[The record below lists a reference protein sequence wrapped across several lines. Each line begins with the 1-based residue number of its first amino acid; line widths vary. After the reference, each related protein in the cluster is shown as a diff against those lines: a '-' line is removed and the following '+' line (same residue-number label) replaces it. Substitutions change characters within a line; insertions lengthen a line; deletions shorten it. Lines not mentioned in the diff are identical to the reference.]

1 LNSLEPL
8 VKIASLPLQLLRLH
22 FCAMQLARAH
32 SFIVVKA
39 NNVSALQLPNASVDY
54 ATQFRSVRS
63 SPCMPAQRH
72 KFYSRGKMLRASI
85 KELLARA
92 LRQLAWRQCVAKDG
106 LRASEN
112 AKQA

>member
-39 NNVSALQLPNASVDY
+39 NNVSALQLPNA
-54 ATQFRSVRS
+54 
-63 SPCMPAQRH
+63 
-72 KFYSRGKMLRASI
+72 
-85 KELLARA
+85 
-92 LRQLAWRQCVAKDG
+92 
-106 LRASEN
+106 
-112 AKQA
+112 

>member
-1 LNSLEPL
+1 M
-8 VKIASLPLQLLRLH
+8 KIASSPLQLLRLH

-32 SFIVVKA
+32 SFIVVRA
-39 NNVSALQLPNASVDY
+39 NNVSALQLPNASADY

-63 SPCMPAQRH
+63 SPCMPAQQR

-92 LRQLAWRQCVAKDG
+92 LQQLAWKQCVAKDG
-106 LRASEN
+106 LRASVN
-112 AKQA
+112 VRQA